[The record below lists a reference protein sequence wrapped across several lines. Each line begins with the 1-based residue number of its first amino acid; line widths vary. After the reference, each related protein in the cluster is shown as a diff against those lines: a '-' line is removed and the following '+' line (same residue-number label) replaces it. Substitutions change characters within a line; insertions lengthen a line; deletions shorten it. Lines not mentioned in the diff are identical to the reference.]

1 MFKLIKNQYMKI
13 NAIKYPFKTVHWKIR
28 NYIRQMLIGYR
39 AKKIP
44 HSMSY
49 TDGAVSGLFNLGY
62 ESKNIYPLWLTNP
75 TPGHKFQRNSY
86 WALKEVVLFAII

>member
-1 MFKLIKNQYMKI
+1 
-13 NAIKYPFKTVHWKIR
+13 
-28 NYIRQMLIGYR
+28 MLIGYR

-62 ESKNIYPLWLTNP
+62 ESKNIHPLWLTNP

-86 WALKEVVLFAII
+86 RALKEVVLFAII